1 VLIPVPVV
9 AIPPGL
15 LVKVHVPDD
24 GKSVNSTLPVA
35 SLHVGWVIE
44 SMVGAAG
51 APGATLTVNAVA
63 VEVQPLTVVV
73 TSYSPAASPE
83 KIPVVLF

>member
-1 VLIPVPVV
+1 MAPGFMVQ
-9 AIPPGL
+9 PPA
-15 LVKVHVPDD
+15 
-24 GKSVNSTLPVA
+24 GKPLKATLPVWTVQ
-35 SLHVGWVIE
+35 VGWV
-44 SMVGAAG
+44 MVPMTGAAG
-51 APGATLTVNAVA
+51 APGAASTVNAVA